1 MADKSKIKPDIE
13 DAEVVDGK
21 PVKDSAVKDGVAK
34 DVASTDVNAA
44 DVDVAFDTTVRS
56 DPEGT
61 VGTLEGGLVKDEVVI
76 LTDESEADID
86 AGPVD
91 DPAPIFAADPE
102 SEVVDDTPDDEE
114 DIGPS
119 LSTRVLRGLFLIFVG
134 IAIALWGAPKLAPL
148 LPAGLAPVAE
158 FLMPGQSESKADV
171 AALRAEMESK
181 LTALSDAPQDGVNQ
195 DAIDAAIAAYAESQK
210 AELAALKDQLAATD
224 GVEIESRIAAL
235 ESNIEGVN
243 AELKAVGE
251 RLSMQITENG
261 AALSEEAAS
270 KLSGYQATLEGL
282 KAQVTDLA
290 AKNGALSQKVDDV
303 AKASARRVEEA
314 QIEASHQVANTA
326 TKKLLTDISAAL
338 DSGAPFQTALT
349 GLVDVAKVEAPAALT
364 AVAGSGTPS
373 WTTLR
378 NGFSDEAHKALRA
391 DTTANASGGVMGKF
405 SAFLKTQV
413 GTRSLERKEGS
424 STDAILSRVEDDLA
438 NRRLSAALAEADS
451 LPEAPKTAI
460 ADWIANLSAL
470 SAAQSALVDLNATLG
485 AT

>member
-21 PVKDSAVKDGVAK
+21 PVKDDAVTDGVAK
-34 DVASTDVNAA
+34 DVADVEADAPAA
-44 DVDVAFDTTVRS
+44 AAS
-56 DPEGT
+56 DPEG
-61 VGTLEGGLVKDEVVI
+61 VVDTLEGGLVKDEVVI
-76 LTDESEADID
+76 LGEASE
-86 AGPVD
+86 D
-91 DPAPIFAADPE
+91 DPVVAPDPEPASEFAADHGPE
-102 SEVVDDTPDDEE
+102 AVDDSPEDEE
-114 DIGPS
+114 DIGSS
-119 LSTRVLRGLFLIFVG
+119 LSTRVLRGLALIFVG
-134 IAIALWGAPKLAPL
+134 IVIALWGAPKLAPL

-158 FLMPGQSESKADV
+158 FLMPGQSEAKADV
-171 AALRAEMESK
+171 AALRAEMETQ
-181 LTALSDAPQDGVNQ
+181 LAALSNAPQDGVNQ
-195 DAIDAAIAAYAESQK
+195 EAIDTAIAAYADSQK
-210 AELAALKDQLAATD
+210 AELATIKDKLAATD

-235 ESNIEGVN
+235 ESHIEGVN

-282 KAQVTDLA
+282 KAQVADLA

-326 TKKLLTDISAAL
+326 TKKLLTDIAAAL

-349 GLVDVAKVEAPAALT
+349 GLVEVANVEAPAALT
-364 AVAGSGTPS
+364 AVADSGTPS

-378 NGFSDEAHKALRA
+378 NGFSDQAHKALRA
-391 DTTANASGGVMGKF
+391 DTTANASEGVVGKF

-413 GTRSLERKEGS
+413 GTRSLERKEGD

-438 NRRLSAALAEADS
+438 NRRLSAALSEADS

-470 SAAQSALVDLNATLG
+470 SAAQTALDDLNTALG

>member
-21 PVKDSAVKDGVAK
+21 PVKDSAVKGDVAK
-34 DVASTDVNAA
+34 DVPPAEVDAGVEAGADTPAIPDADGAA
-44 DVDVAFDTTVRS
+44 D
-56 DPEGT
+56 
-61 VGTLEGGLVKDEVVI
+61 TLDGGLVKDEVVI
-76 LTDESEADID
+76 LTEESGVNPD

-91 DPAPIFAADPE
+91 DPATEFAAEPE
-102 SEVVDDTPDDEE
+102 SAGVDDTPEDED

-134 IAIALWGAPKLAPL
+134 IAIALWGAPKLAPM
-148 LPAGLAPVAE
+148 LPAGLSPVAE
-158 FLMPGQSESKADV
+158 FLMPGQSESKAEV
-171 AALRAEMESK
+171 AALRAEMEAK
-181 LTALSDAPQDGVNQ
+181 LATLSDTPQDAVNQ
-195 DAIDAAIAAYAESQK
+195 EAIDAAIAAYAESQK
-210 AELAALKDQLAATD
+210 AELSALKDQLAATD
-224 GVEIESRIAAL
+224 GVEIESRIATL
-235 ESNIEGVN
+235 ESHIEGVN

-349 GLVDVAKVEAPAALT
+349 GLADVAKVEAPAALS
-364 AVAGSGTPS
+364 AIAESGTPS

-378 NGFSDEAHKALRA
+378 NGFSDQAHKALRA
-391 DTTANASGGVMGKF
+391 DTTANASEGVMGKF

-438 NRRLSAALAEADS
+438 NRRLSAALSEAES

-470 SAAQSALVDLNATLG
+470 SAAQTALDDLNATLG

>member
-21 PVKDSAVKDGVAK
+21 PVKDDAVTDGVAK
-34 DVASTDVNAA
+34 DVADVEAA
-44 DVDVAFDTTVRS
+44 APAAAAS
-56 DPEGT
+56 DPEG
-61 VGTLEGGLVKDEVVI
+61 VVDTLEGGLVKDEVVI
-76 LTDESEADID
+76 LSEASE
-86 AGPVD
+86 D
-91 DPAPIFAADPE
+91 DPIVTPDPEPASEFAADPE
-102 SEVVDDTPDDEE
+102 PEAIDDSPEDEE
-114 DIGPS
+114 DIGSS
-119 LSTRVLRGLFLIFVG
+119 LSTRVLRGLALIFVG
-134 IAIALWGAPKLAPL
+134 IVIALWGAPKLAPL

-158 FLMPGQSESKADV
+158 FLMPGQSEAKAEV
-171 AALRAEMESK
+171 AALRAEMETQ
-181 LTALSDAPQDGVNQ
+181 LAALSNAPQDGVNQ
-195 DAIDAAIAAYAESQK
+195 EAVDTAIAAYADSQK
-210 AELAALKDQLAATD
+210 AELATIKDKLAATD

-235 ESNIEGVN
+235 ESHIEGVN

-326 TKKLLTDISAAL
+326 TKKLLTDIAAAL

-349 GLVDVAKVEAPAALT
+349 GLVEVANVEAPAALS
-364 AVAGSGTPS
+364 AIADSGTPS

-378 NGFSDEAHKALRA
+378 NGFSDQAHKALRA
-391 DTTANASGGVMGKF
+391 DTTANASEGVVGKF

-413 GTRSLERKEGS
+413 GTRSLERKEGD

-438 NRRLSAALAEADS
+438 NRRLSAALNEADS

-470 SAAQSALVDLNATLG
+470 SAAQTALDDLNTALG